1 MNQGIKDRLNSIL
14 EKEKVYVQ
22 TEKGEINPEGTVL
35 QRGPKGGIYYET
47 KDDVSGK
54 EISDL
59 EDKEYISKSIQEAEE
74 RIMKNFANDPVEYGE
89 LITPLGNHVLSRK
102 GRKTSVKFL
111 SYELKSFKDCIFI
124 HNHPLDRSFSRGD
137 LNIIVKANLGKAI
150 IISPN
155 KRFILNRPKNGWGSF
170 WKVMDLYDPIYSAYM
185 HDWQIDYNKS
195 RSNILETGR
204 TVSGSENTNIKV
216 RLGNKYIEII
226 NNKVFKELGWECI
239 SEDRK

>member
-1 MNQGIKDRLNSIL
+1 MNQGIRARLNSIL
-14 EKEKVYVQ
+14 EKEKVYIQ

-47 KDDVSGK
+47 SGK
-54 EISDL
+54 EVSDL
-59 EDKEYISKSIQEAEE
+59 VEDKEYVSKSIQEAEE

-89 LITPLGNHVLSRK
+89 LITPLGNQVLSRK
-102 GRKTSVKFL
+102 GRKTSIKFL
-111 SYELKSFKDCIFI
+111 GYELKSFKDCIFI

-137 LNIIVKANLGKAI
+137 LNIIVKANLSKAI

-155 KRFILNRPKNGWGSF
+155 KRFILNRPKNGWGIY
-170 WKVMDLYDPIYSAYM
+170 WKAMDFYDPIYSAYM

-195 RSNILETGR
+195 RSNILETGKA
-204 TVSGSENTNIKV
+204 VSKSEDFNIKV
-216 RLGNKYIEII
+216 NLGNKYIGII